1 MNVIYA
7 AIDSE
12 KNPLSVCLSLW
23 MLLLT
28 ATDRQSVRPGWCWGI
43 GPSSPLTQPQPFIAD
58 PSIYPTIHLSVPPA
72 GFNCLS
78 LHFHRT
84 PPSTPLRAGRHRNGW
99 FRKGGRVSQ
108 SSCCYA
114 PCSAFTVHFCFCA
127 AFMALICWQFRWLS
141 HNLINHTKAV
151 RLAPLEDVY
160 RIRSCI
166 VIHIQVFQHDRY
178 KHRDSLLLADKSLE
192 QGGSFLLSLFFFW
205 AGNVSNMNVRLLIAL
220 LIRWCFHHERPRA
233 LFLLKHITH

>member
-23 MLLLT
+23 MLLLLT
-28 ATDRQSVRPGWCWGI
+28 ATDHQSVRPGWCWGI
-43 GPSSPLTQPQPFIAD
+43 GPSSPLTLPQPFIAD
-58 PSIYPTIHLSVPPA
+58 PSIYPTIHLSVPPT

-141 HNLINHTKAV
+141 HNLISHTKAV
-151 RLAPLEDVY
+151 CLAPLEDVY

-166 VIHIQVFQHDRY
+166 VIHVQVFQHDGY
-178 KHRDSLLLADKSLE
+178 KHSDSLLLADKSLE
-192 QGGSFLLSLFFFW
+192 QGGSFLLSFCFFFEQEMFLTW
-205 AGNVSNMNVRLLIAL
+205 MSGSWLL
-220 LIRWCFHHERPRA
+220 H
-233 LFLLKHITH
+233 